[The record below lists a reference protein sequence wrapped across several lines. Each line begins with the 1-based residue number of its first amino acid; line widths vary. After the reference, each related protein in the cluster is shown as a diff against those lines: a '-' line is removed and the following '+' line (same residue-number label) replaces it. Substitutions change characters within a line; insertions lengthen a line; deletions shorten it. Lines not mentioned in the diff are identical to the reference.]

1 MMYPPAQEYQLEQ
14 LLREILNFSHGKTIL
29 MTPAEDYTAA
39 FATALEKAGVAYKII
54 EPGKTNGSHEN
65 LEYPV
70 DLRKITER
78 TIYPYT
84 LEKLMEGVRDWRK
97 ERRVRIIPSE
107 QSTML
112 IPLLEKENIPY
123 YIADPT
129 TEPDFKKEYEIN
141 LLDICISEQN
151 FK

>member
-1 MMYPPAQEYQLEQ
+1 MMYPSTQEYQLEQ
-14 LLREILNFSHGKTIL
+14 LLREILNFSRGKTIL
-29 MTPAEDYTAA
+29 ITPAEDYTTA

-54 EPGKTNGSHEN
+54 EPGKTNGFDEKS
-65 LEYPV
+65 EYPL

-78 TIYPYT
+78 SIYPYT
-84 LEKLMEGVRDWRK
+84 LEKLMAGVRGWRK

-107 QSTML
+107 QIDLL
-112 IPLLEKENIPY
+112 IPALEKENVPY

-129 TEPDFKKEYEIN
+129 TEPDFEKEYEIN

-151 FK
+151 F